1 MPPLPRPP
9 RRLSLRLLALLLAPA
24 LGGLPAH
31 AQPPPQPVPPPSP
44 RSAAEVDPL
53 AAAVHAGRWAEADTA
68 AAGLADPVA
77 RKLVAWLRLIA
88 HGGGQA
94 HEIAAFMAANPD
106 WPGQALLA
114 RRRDEAI
121 VAESSAVV
129 AVAECTRP
137 APFTV
142 SLAAALLRCAEAETA
157 LPTSGS
163 PQEAPADADTPA
175 AGFARR
181 AWVTGPADP
190 AWETRTLARW
200 GAVLR
205 PEDQR
210 ARFVTLSWSNPA
222 AALRQIP
229 RLATAD
235 QPPARAWA
243 ALRQNAPNV
252 PALLAALPEAARTDP
267 ALVLEEARWLRRSG
281 RIAAALTLWAGPGRA
296 AEAAAGAPQQ
306 AALWGERNNLARTL
320 LRAGDAARAYAVA
333 DGFAGSGGEARLDA
347 DFFAAFLALRRL
359 DRPDQAEPHLR
370 ALLAL
375 SASAITQS
383 RGHYWLARLAE
394 ARRQPERA
402 RAEYAA
408 AAAYPATYYGQL
420 AVEALG
426 ESPQARVRAAILP
439 PAPPARVADFV
450 AHELARAAIWLVA
463 WGESGRAQS
472 FLLRLGD
479 TLSDPVDRLLTA
491 RLAEGLGLPQT
502 AIGVARRAGR
512 DGLTLLPQGWPLA
525 ASIPAGSGVE
535 PALVLGV
542 IRQESSFDTATVS
555 PAGARGLMQL
565 MPATAAEVATR
576 QGLHLGPTTLTA
588 DPQTNIL
595 LGTTYLAGLLARF
608 QGAVPLAVAAYNAGP
623 GRVTDWLS
631 GYGDP
636 RTAGGP
642 EMIDWIEEI
651 PIGETRNYVQRV
663 LENQV
668 VYRAELAAPQ
678 DSPKTAPQQP

>member
-1 MPPLPRPP
+1 M
-9 RRLSLRLLALLLAPA
+9 
-24 LGGLPAH
+24 
-31 AQPPPQPVPPPSP
+31 
-44 RSAAEVDPL
+44 DPL
-53 AAAVHAGRWAEADTA
+53 VAAVHAGRWAEADAA
-68 AAGLADPVA
+68 AAGRADPVA
-77 RKLVAWLRLIA
+77 RKLVAWLRLIT
-88 HGGGQA
+88 HGGGRA
-94 HEIAAFMAANPD
+94 NEIAAFMAANPD
-106 WPGQALLA
+106 WPSQALLA

-121 VAESSAVV
+121 AVEPDGAVAVV
-129 AVAECTRP
+129 ECTRP
-137 APFTV
+137 APFAV
-142 SLAAALLRCAEAETA
+142 NLAAALLRCAEAV
-157 LPTSGS
+157 PPGM
-163 PQEAPADADTPA
+163 DGPA
-175 AGFARR
+175 ADFVRR
-181 AWVTGPADP
+181 AWVAGPADP

-200 GAVLR
+200 GTVLR

-210 ARFVTLSWSNPA
+210 ARFVALSWSNPA

-229 RLATAD
+229 RLAASD
-235 QPPARAWA
+235 QIPAHAWA
-243 ALRQNAPNV
+243 ALRQNAPNA
-252 PALLAALPEAARTDP
+252 PALLAALPAAERTDP

-281 RIAAALTLWAGPGRA
+281 RTAAALALWTGPGRT
-296 AEAAAGAPQQ
+296 AEAAAGAAQQ

-320 LRAGDAARAYAVA
+320 LRAGDFASAYAVA
-333 DGFAGSGGEARLDA
+333 DGFAGTGGEARLDA
-347 DFFAAFLALRRL
+347 DFLAAFLALRRL

-370 ALLAL
+370 ALLTL

-394 ARRQPERA
+394 VRHQPDQA
-402 RAEYAA
+402 RAEYLA

-420 AVEALG
+420 AAMALG

-450 AHELARAAIWLVA
+450 DHELARAAVWLVA

-472 FLLRLGD
+472 FLLRLDD
-479 TLSDPVDRLLTA
+479 TLADPAERLLTA
-491 RLAEGLGLPQT
+491 RLAESLGLPQT

-512 DGLTLLPQGWPLA
+512 DGLTLLPQGWPMA

-565 MPATAAEVATR
+565 MPATAAEVAAK

-595 LGTTYLAGLLARF
+595 LGATYLAGLLARF

-636 RTAGGP
+636 RAAGGP

-651 PIGETRNYVQRV
+651 PFGETRNYVQRV
-663 LENQV
+663 LENQT
-668 VYRAELAAPQ
+668 VYRAELADPAVRP
-678 DSPKTAPQQP
+678 PTAPKQP